1 MQHTLL
7 YLEDDEALA
16 LVTKRALQKRNF
28 EITHFSS
35 MSEFENNNFKN
46 KSEVGNFS
54 HALLDLKLEDGHS
67 LPIISALVSNNP
79 NIKIVVLTG
88 YASIATTVQAIKMG
102 ATNYLAKPAT
112 IDQIMNAFEPLETED
127 LDEELDTQQTL
138 SLKRFEWEHIQQ
150 VLAENDGNVSA
161 TARQLNMHRRTL
173 QRKLLKKSPKS

>member
-1 MQHTLL
+1 MEQTLL

-16 LVTKRALQKRNF
+16 SVTLRALKKRNF
-28 EITHFSS
+28 LVTHFPSLAAIKK
-35 MSEFENNNFKN
+35 ENGL
-46 KSEVGNFS
+46 SQFS

-67 LPIISALVSNNP
+67 LPIISELIKENP
-79 NIKIVVLTG
+79 DIKIVVLTG

-112 IDQIMNAFEPLETED
+112 IDQIIHAFEVSAELA
-127 LDEELDTQQTL
+127 LDNELIEQQTL

-150 VLAENDGNVSA
+150 VLAENEGNISA

-173 QRKLLKKSPKS
+173 QRKLLKKPHKN

>member
-35 MSEFENNNFKN
+35 ILAFENSN
-46 KSEVGNFS
+46 KMGNFS

-67 LPIISALVSNNP
+67 LPIISTLVSNNP

-112 IDQIMNAFEPLETED
+112 IDQIMNAFEPFETED
-127 LDEELDTQQTL
+127 LDREPDTQKTL

>member
-1 MQHTLL
+1 MHNTLL
-7 YLEDDEALA
+7 YLEDDETLA

-35 MSEFENNNFKN
+35 ISTFENFYYKNNGR
-46 KSEVGNFS
+46 VRNFS

-67 LPIISALVSNNP
+67 LSIINALLLNNP
-79 NIKIVVLTG
+79 SIKIVVLTG

-112 IDQIMNAFEPLETED
+112 IDQIMSAFELLDNGDLKTEFD
-127 LDEELDTQQTL
+127 SQSSL

-150 VLAENDGNVSA
+150 VLAENDGNISA
-161 TARQLNMHRRTL
+161 TARRLNMHRRTL
-173 QRKLLKKSPKS
+173 QRKLLKKSPKG

>member
-1 MQHTLL
+1 MKHTLL

-28 EITHFSS
+28 EVIHFYS
-35 MSEFENNNFKN
+35 MAAFENSNNLG
-46 KSEVGNFS
+46 SFS

-67 LPIISALVSNNP
+67 LPIISKLVFNNP

-112 IDQIMNAFEPLETED
+112 IEQIMNAFEKVGNEN
-127 LDEELDTQQTL
+127 LDTELDTQQTL